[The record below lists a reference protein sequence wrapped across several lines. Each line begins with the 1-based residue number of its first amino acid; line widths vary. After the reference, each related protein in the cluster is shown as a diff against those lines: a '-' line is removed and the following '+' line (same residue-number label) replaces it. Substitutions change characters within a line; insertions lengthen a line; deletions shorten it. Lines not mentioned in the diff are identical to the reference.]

1 MVTNKHHAAD
11 KRPEIIEGRFTPEEI
26 DAARKD
32 IKRAFEI
39 CGLADENGHPV
50 CPTCGKTGQNR
61 VKFYKDGGWHC
72 FSSDSCHGP
81 KSGAVTLVMERRA
94 VDFRDAT
101 ALLLGRQASLRGKA
115 SKSLPP
121 PVVVK
126 TEADEFKAVVDS
138 SVYDRLGELGSQ
150 KAAVSYYGRFGID
163 AEAVLESGAF
173 VVEDFTQMRSVLLS
187 EFGRDRLIACGLL
200 VASDSERG
208 DTWMISERYCVAE
221 PHRHVRGQTLGLQFR
236 MSLEHEKRYKSHRLY
251 VEQKRNAELRGETFR
266 EPRWDE
272 KYVPKFMSLKGGSG
286 SDHLVGMG
294 LPRIGEVDP
303 GGIIYVVEGFK
314 DMLAMRT
321 LGFES
326 YALPGA
332 GTAPPT
338 EPARLLSRHNL
349 ALSFDADEGGDKGG
363 ESLSRALARHG
374 IVADDVTTLPE
385 DCHPWAEAML
395 EYRQSRELRC
405 YRKRPP
411 NGMDVADVLAAHL
424 REKKKAGCT
433 CRACT
438 GPKS

>member
-1 MVTNKHHAAD
+1 MVTNKRHAAE
-11 KRPEIIEGRFTPEEI
+11 KRPEIKKEGRFTPEEI
-26 DAARKD
+26 DSARKE

-39 CGLADENGHPV
+39 CGLADESGHPV
-50 CPTCGKTGQNR
+50 CPSCGKTGPNR

-72 FSSDSCHGP
+72 FSSDNCHGP
-81 KSGAVTLVMERRA
+81 KSGAVTLVMERRG

-101 ALLLGRQASLRGKA
+101 ALLLGRDASVRGRT

-126 TEADEFKAVVDS
+126 AEIDEFKAVVDS
-138 SVYDRLGELGSQ
+138 SVYSRLAELGSQ
-150 KAAVSYYGRFGID
+150 TAAVSYYKRFGID

-173 VVEDFTQMRSVLLS
+173 VVEDFERMRAALLA
-187 EFGRDRLIACGLL
+187 EFGEERLIACGLI
-200 VASDSERG
+200 AMSERG
-208 DTWMISERYCVAE
+208 SAWMISERYCVAE
-221 PHRHVRGQTLGLQFR
+221 PHHHVRGQILGLQFR
-236 MSLEHEKRYKSHRLY
+236 MSIEQEKRYKAHRVY
-251 VEQKRNAELRGETFR
+251 VEQKRNAELRGESFR

-294 LPRIGEVDP
+294 LRRIGEISP
-303 GGIIYVVEGFK
+303 ASTIYIVEGFK

-349 ALSFDADEGGDKGG
+349 ALSFDADAGGDKGG

-374 IVADDVTTLPE
+374 IVADDAKTLP
-385 DCHPWAEAML
+385 DDAHPWAEAML

-411 NGMDVADVLAAHL
+411 SGMDVADVLAAHL
-424 REKKKAGCT
+424 REKKRGECG
-433 CRACT
+433 CRACV
-438 GPKS
+438 GSKR